1 MLPSAKKENTMTHNP
16 QWPTGAEIKLS
27 RGVFLAVALFFIP
40 TIISDLAFFLGL
52 DPEVDSVNDGLWLVI
67 LYSFI
72 SFVVLCVI
80 RGIGKIE
87 LKTLFFSR
95 IPSISEIMVWSGVGL
110 LLGFFRFTGSLRL
123 GHRFEEPQFVEFMI
137 LALILKSILW
147 PLVEEPIYRGIFL
160 VTLYKWK
167 KNRLIAYGGSSLF
180 FLFYHFIS
188 VIPLEL
194 MTLQYFHISFII
206 VVGLITA
213 HLYDRKGSIWLCI
226 LVHGIPNGSD
236 FLGALFGYLLGVKP
250 P

>member
-1 MLPSAKKENTMTHNP
+1 MTNNP
-16 QWPTGAEIKLS
+16 QWPIGVEINLKS
-27 RGVFLAVALFFIP
+27 GFFLAASLFVLP
-40 TIISDLAFFLGL
+40 TLISDLSFFLGL
-52 DPEVDSVNDGLWLVI
+52 DKDVDSVDDGLRLVI
-67 LYSFI
+67 LYCFI
-72 SFVVLCVI
+72 LFVVLFVI
-80 RGIGKIE
+80 GSLGRIE

-95 IPSISEIMVWSGVGL
+95 FPSLSEIFVWGCVGL
-110 LLGFFRFTGSLRL
+110 LLGFFKLTASLRL
-123 GHRFEEPQFVEFMI
+123 GYRFEEPRFVEFMI

-188 VIPLEL
+188 VIPPEF
-194 MTLQYFHISFII
+194 MTLQYFHIFFI
-206 VVGLITA
+206 VAVGLITA
-213 HLYDRKGSIWLCI
+213 YLYDRKGNIWLCI

-236 FLGALFGYLLGVKP
+236 FLGALLGYLLGVKP